1 MKKLQVTRCALDDTK
16 RFLLLFPP
24 YPPPVLLQ
32 SSPQLCAGTSHLL
45 STSPPSSSFELDME
59 IYTRVPGTP
68 VSLAARNLNISP
80 SKPSFARVSKPR
92 PKAHASN
99 QCLPPTDMLPEQV
112 EPEEMANLIHEHPHE
127 FNEHKHSV
135 KMEEI
140 KQHKEAVGKR
150 EQAVKKRE
158 QLLDIREM
166 SLATRDM
173 VMKSREQKAS
183 TNELDQD
190 LREEELDAR
199 EEDITAREEAV
210 AQSEQ
215 EAVTRSKEMD
225 IRQLSQDL
233 RDDDLDKREKFLFER
248 ENAVA
253 KRQKEM
259 SVFEDWLT
267 LEESNSMVP
276 IGRRAMQILARVD
289 EVEEEEIAEEEHID
303 RPHAP
308 AFGQT
313 TNSHDEESMLRSINE
328 EDQPDEEVVEEVDHA
343 AEFEDTSTDRQAVA
357 ERQECNTV
365 SILRWLNQDPTLSI
379 GQSNVHIRFES
390 PLQQRADL
398 MPWKEVTT
406 NLDSTES
413 GSVSGSSKTS
423 DDAFS
428 DLADEFE
435 LISDFPSP
443 PNGVC
448 PFGTI
453 DDEEVRGLVKP
464 LPALPTGA
472 GSDSSEQDSDDVPAQ
487 QEQEEEEVS
496 FISYIDSLSDTEVA
510 EVAHIDTATTVA
522 IHSPGRSVLFDLGNG
537 NRATTTG
544 SVQWVAGHKMRRMKG
559 VMDLRKI
566 SGDVLMRR

>member
-1 MKKLQVTRCALDDTK
+1 MVK
-16 RFLLLFPP
+16 
-24 YPPPVLLQ
+24 
-32 SSPQLCAGTSHLL
+32 
-45 STSPPSSSFELDME
+45 LDME
-59 IYTRVPGTP
+59 IYTRTPATP
-68 VSLAARNLNISP
+68 VSLIARDLNISP

-99 QCLPPTDMLPEQV
+99 QCLLPTDMLPEQV
-112 EPEEMANLIHEHPHE
+112 QPEETTHTTHEHPQE
-127 FNEHKHSV
+127 SNEHKSWV

-140 KQHKEAVGKR
+140 KQEKEEVAKR
-150 EQAVKKRE
+150 EAAVKKRQ

-173 VMKSREQKAS
+173 VMKSREQKAA

-190 LREEELDAR
+190 LREEELDQR
-199 EEDITAREEAV
+199 EEGLTAREEAV
-210 AQSEQ
+210 AQSE
-215 EAVTRSKEMD
+215 EEVGERSKDMD

-233 RDDDLDKREKFLFER
+233 RDDDLDEREKFLFER
-248 ENAVA
+248 EKAVA

-267 LEESNSMVP
+267 LEESQSMVP
-276 IGRRAMQILARVD
+276 IGRRAMRILARVE

-308 AFGQT
+308 TFGEI
-313 TNSHDEESMLRSINE
+313 TNSHDEENKLSVINLE
-328 EDQPDEEVVEEVDHA
+328 NQPIEEVVEEGHHA
-343 AEFEDTSTDRQAVA
+343 IELEDTSTDRQAVA

-365 SILRWLNQDPTLSI
+365 SILRWLDQDPTLNTS
-379 GQSNVHIRFES
+379 QSNLHIRFES
-390 PLQQRADL
+390 PLPQRADL
-398 MPWKEVTT
+398 MPWNDVTT

-413 GSVSGSSKTS
+413 ESVSGSSKKS

-453 DDEEVRGLVKP
+453 DEEEVRGLVKP
-464 LPALPTGA
+464 LPALPNGA
-472 GSDSSEQDSDDVPAQ
+472 GSNSSEQDSVDFPAEQ
-487 QEQEEEEVS
+487 VQEEQELS
-496 FISYIDSLSDTEVA
+496 FISYSDSLTDNETSEVA
-510 EVAHIDTATTVA
+510 QVETATTVV
-522 IHSPGRSVLFDLGNG
+522 IRSPDRSVLFDLGHG

-544 SVQWVAGHKMRRMKG
+544 SVQWAAGHKMRRMKG

-566 SGDVLMRR
+566 SGDVLMGR

>member
-1 MKKLQVTRCALDDTK
+1 
-16 RFLLLFPP
+16 
-24 YPPPVLLQ
+24 
-32 SSPQLCAGTSHLL
+32 
-45 STSPPSSSFELDME
+45 ME

-92 PKAHASN
+92 PKTHANN

-112 EPEEMANLIHEHPHE
+112 QSEEMANTTHEHPQE
-127 FNEHKHSV
+127 SEEQKNRVMMEGIKQE
-135 KMEEI
+135 KEEI
-140 KQHKEAVGKR
+140 AKR
-150 EQAVKKRE
+150 EAAVKKRE

-166 SLATRDM
+166 SLVTRDM
-173 VMKSREQKAS
+173 VMKHREQKAS

-190 LREEELDAR
+190 LREEELDER
-199 EEDITAREEAV
+199 EEDLTAREEAV

-215 EAVTRSKEMD
+215 EVAGRSKDMD
-225 IRQLSQDL
+225 IRHLSQDL
-233 RDDDLDKREKFLFER
+233 RDDDLDEREKFLFER
-248 ENAVA
+248 EKAVA

-267 LEESNSMVP
+267 LEETQSMVP
-276 IGRRAMQILARVD
+276 IGRRAMQILARVE
-289 EVEEEEIAEEEHID
+289 EVEEEETAEEEHID

-308 AFGQT
+308 AFGET
-313 TNSHDEESMLRSINE
+313 TNSHDEESKLSGING

-343 AEFEDTSTDRQAVA
+343 AEVEDTSIAGQAVA
-357 ERQECNTV
+357 ERQHSNVV
-365 SILRWLNQDPTLSI
+365 SILRWPNNDTTLDI
-379 GQSNVHIRFES
+379 HPSNLHICFES
-390 PLQQRADL
+390 PLPQRADL
-398 MPWKEVTT
+398 MPWNEVTT

-413 GSVSGSSKTS
+413 RSVSGSSKTS

-453 DDEEVRGLVKP
+453 DIEEVRGLVKP
-464 LPALPTGA
+464 LPALPIGA
-472 GSDSSEQDSDDVPAQ
+472 GYDSSEQDSDNVPAQ
-487 QEQEEEEVS
+487 QEQEEEPGS
-496 FISYIDSLSDTEVA
+496 FISYSDSLSDIEASEVA
-510 EVAHIDTATTVA
+510 QVDTATTVV
-522 IHSPGRSVLFDLGNG
+522 IRSPGRSFLFDLGHG

-544 SVQWVAGHKMRRMKG
+544 SVQCAVGHKMRRIKG